1 MRRNEFT
8 LFALSYGRV
17 VIYTLRKKRGKLVF
31 LSSNCGDSAVSSIVL
46 VIFFLLRY
54 TLNVHN
60 IEQSGLWRSA
70 LNSKV
75 K

>member
-1 MRRNEFT
+1 MGRNEFT

-17 VIYTLRKKRGKLVF
+17 VIYTLREKRGILVF
-31 LSSNCGDSAVSSIVL
+31 LSSNCGNFAISSIVL
-46 VIFFLLRY
+46 VIFFLLGD

-60 IEQSGLWRSA
+60 IAQSGLWHSA